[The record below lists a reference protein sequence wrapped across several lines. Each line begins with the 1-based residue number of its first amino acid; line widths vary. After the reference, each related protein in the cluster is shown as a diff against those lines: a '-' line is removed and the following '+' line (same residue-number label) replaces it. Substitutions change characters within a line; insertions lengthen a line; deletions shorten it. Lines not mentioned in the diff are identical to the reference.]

1 MYNYHNKIFRSVSNT
16 GNGEVNDKTV
26 FEYRQQ
32 GNIVTA
38 VYHGGDIIAGSLIA
52 LVDATGKL
60 DMRYQH
66 VNVQNQLMTGICIS
80 TPELLTNGKIRL
92 HEKWQWTC
100 GDMSKGESVVE
111 EV

>member
-1 MYNYHNKIFRSVSNT
+1 MYNYHNKVFRSLSNSN
-16 GNGEVNDKTV
+16 NGEVSSETI
-26 FEYRQQ
+26 FEYTQT

-38 VYHGGDIIAGSLIA
+38 SYEGGSIIKGSLIA
-52 LVDATGKL
+52 LMNEEGKL

-66 VNVQNQLMTGICIS
+66 INNNNQLMTGICIS
-80 TPELLTNGKIRL
+80 TPELLPNRKLRL

-100 GDMSKGESVVE
+100 GDKSNGESVIE

>member
-1 MYNYHNKIFRSVSNT
+1 MYNYNNKMFRPVSNS
-16 GNGEVNDKTV
+16 GNGEVNEATV
-26 FEYRQQ
+26 FEYRQS

-38 VYHGGDIIAGSLIA
+38 IYHGGSIISGSLIA
-52 LVDATGKL
+52 LMDANGQL

-66 VNVQNQLMTGICIS
+66 INTDNNLMTGICIS
-80 TPELLTNGKIRL
+80 TPELLSNGKIRL

-100 GDMSKGESVVE
+100 TDMSKGESVIE

>member
-1 MYNYHNKIFRSVSNT
+1 MYNYNNRIFRSVSNSS
-16 GNGEVNDKTV
+16 NGEVNNQTV
-26 FEYRQQ
+26 FEYHQL

-38 VYHGGDIIAGSLIA
+38 VYKGGHIISGSLIA
-52 LVDATGKL
+52 LVDDKGIL

-66 VNVQNQLMTGICIS
+66 INDQQQLMTGTCIS
-80 TPELLTNGKIRL
+80 IPEILFNGKIRL

-100 GDMSKGESVVE
+100 GDMSKGESIIE